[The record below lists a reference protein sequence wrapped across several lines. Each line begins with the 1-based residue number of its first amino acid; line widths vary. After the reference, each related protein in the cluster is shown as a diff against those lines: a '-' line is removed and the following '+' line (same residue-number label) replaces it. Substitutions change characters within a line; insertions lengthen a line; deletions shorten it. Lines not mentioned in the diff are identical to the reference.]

1 MKGLISVLFVSSLII
16 FASCGKDKTT
26 PDVKKLIIGK
36 WKLTKFKQDNQ
47 PWKDSTGT
55 FYNFNNDTSVNTK
68 VFTFSCDRGYI
79 LNESL
84 EGIKGVQML
93 PNFSCYFQT
102 WWSFSVVSIDNFK
115 MEITYPDDVGGVIV
129 RKNEKYIR
137 E

>member
-1 MKGLISVLFVSSLII
+1 MKSIIVILGAVLLV
-16 FASCGKDKTT
+16 FASCGKDKIT

-55 FYNFNNDTSVNTK
+55 FYNFTNDTSVNTK
-68 VFTFSCDRGYI
+68 ISTYSCDRNYV
-79 LNESL
+79 LNETT
-84 EGIKGVQML
+84 EGLKRVFL
-93 PNFSCYFQT
+93 SPNFTCYFQT
-102 WWSFSVVSIDNFK
+102 WWSFSVVSIDNFN

-129 RKNEKYIR
+129 RKNEKYVK